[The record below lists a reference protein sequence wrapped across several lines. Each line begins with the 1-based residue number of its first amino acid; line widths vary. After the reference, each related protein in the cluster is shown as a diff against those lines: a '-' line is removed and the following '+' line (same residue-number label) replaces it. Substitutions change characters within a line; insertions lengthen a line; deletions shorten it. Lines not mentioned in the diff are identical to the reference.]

1 MNEWMEET
9 GDWDHSVAH
18 NIFFLRIGIFMDT
31 ETLCLAEL

>member
-1 MNEWMEET
+1 MNGWKRLKIEIIQ
-9 GDWDHSVAH
+9 HAH